1 MDIDLIFVVGS
12 VIGAFS
18 IPALVSAFAD
28 RRAPRAAAVAIV
40 ISAAMVAYAMQM
52 RLEPYVLENL
62 DDVFISVIARY
73 IN

>member
-1 MDIDLIFVVGS
+1 MDIDLIFVVGI

-28 RRAPRAAAVAIV
+28 RRVPRAAAVFII
-40 ISAAMVAYAMQM
+40 ISGVMITYAAQM
-52 RLEPYVLENL
+52 RPEPYALEKL
-62 DDVFISVIARY
+62 DEVFVSVVARY

>member
-1 MDIDLIFVVGS
+1 MDIDLIFVVGA

-28 RRAPRAAAVAIV
+28 RRVPRMAAVFIL
-40 ISAAMVAYAMQM
+40 ISGVMITYAAQM
-52 RLEPYVLENL
+52 RPEPYVLEQL
-62 DDVFISVIARY
+62 DEVFVSVVARY